1 MTGPPSL
8 MSGKTVKKVT
18 KMPSTAL
25 MWIRSRL
32 FLRWNNVWDNLS
44 TSSMKRGPGL
54 SPLDSILVHAAFAPC
69 DGGLFQE
76 QIRSIRGGSLLLLV
90 LGHALPPPVA
100 CHVGGNAGDNGP
112 LHIPTCSV
120 TCMFVHYCAL
130 VTSFQKG
137 GYAIIVKPIGFGYLR
152 NISEIP
158 HFTRMSI
165 VSVHH
170 LSFLMAHVSNQLSQC
185 REAHCLTSR
194 YH

>member
-1 MTGPPSL
+1 MSSMTGPPSL

-90 LGHALPPPVA
+90 LGHALPPPLRAMLV
-100 CHVGGNAGDNGP
+100 
-112 LHIPTCSV
+112 V
-120 TCMFVHYCAL
+120 TPE
-130 VTSFQKG
+130 T
-137 GYAIIVKPIGFGYLR
+137 
-152 NISEIP
+152 
-158 HFTRMSI
+158 
-165 VSVHH
+165 
-170 LSFLMAHVSNQLSQC
+170 MAHYTFPHVASLAC
-185 REAHCLTSR
+185 LFITAH
-194 YH
+194 